1 MTSKIRAWLG
11 AGLLNVVTIG
21 SILGAIGLSSVAQ
34 AAPAPIDRS
43 AVDRSAVDRS
53 TPDTAGTAQTKQEPF
68 VRCRVVGIRTGQ
80 LALRF
85 SPNGESRAGLNN
97 GNIVDAYQQQG
108 IWFYVRVVSGP
119 NSRVTGLEGW
129 VNSSYLS
136 CND

>member
-1 MTSKIRAWLG
+1 MTFKIRGWLG

-34 AAPAPIDRS
+34 AAPALI
-43 AVDRSAVDRS
+43 DRSAVDRS
-53 TPDTAGTAQTKQEPF
+53 TPDIAGTAHSKQEL
-68 VRCRVVGIRTGQ
+68 RCRVVGIRTGQ

-108 IWFYVRVVSGP
+108 IWFYVRVISGP

-129 VNSSYLS
+129 VNSTYLS